1 MADAIASR
9 GHNVAIPFRVGWGF
23 QLDQKALSEVADILS
38 QSLSGWGG
46 VFNAVPKASYRLPY
60 WTVAIPFR
68 VGWGFQPIKGRVKEY
83 NGELSQSLSGWG
95 FQPQQWGALKLERK
109 KSQSLSGWGGV
120 FNAVAVRISDLLAL
134 SRNPFQ
140 GGVGFSTLVDVGGKV
155 QGNLVAIPFRVGWGF
170 QHIGSRTVKAK
181 NFTTS
186 QSLSGW
192 DGVFNFRSYKRY
204 PELLK
209 SQSLSGWDG
218 VFNTT
223 LSNSSTSISESRN
236 PFQGGVGFST
246 YITNSEAAADVIGRN
261 PFQGGVGFSTPTE
274 NRERKFF
281 YPVAIPFRVGW
292 GFQPHSS
299 P

>member
-120 FNAVAVRISDLLAL
+120 FNWTLVLKYRSFFKKSQSLSGWGGVLNANSWSSLRLERKVAIPFRVGWGFQRLTLRGEGRRYICRNPFQGGVGFSTGNGFWSSQGEILMSQSLSGWGGVFNPKDLFSLKLEQKSQSLSGWGGVFNGEMAKIFYGRDD

-140 GGVGFSTLVDVGGKV
+140 GGVGFSTAVLDGVGKSFA
-155 QGNLVAIPFRVGWGF
+155 VAIPFRVGWGF
-170 QHIGSRTVKAK
+170 Q
-181 NFTTS
+181 
-186 QSLSGW
+186 L
-192 DGVFNFRSYKRY
+192 
-204 PELLK
+204 P
-209 SQSLSGWDG
+209 
-218 VFNTT
+218 NT
-223 LSNSSTSISESRN
+223 
-236 PFQGGVGFST
+236 
-246 YITNSEAAADVIGRN
+246 
-261 PFQGGVGFSTPTE
+261 
-274 NRERKFF
+274 
-281 YPVAIPFRVGW
+281 
-292 GFQPHSS
+292 
-299 P
+299 